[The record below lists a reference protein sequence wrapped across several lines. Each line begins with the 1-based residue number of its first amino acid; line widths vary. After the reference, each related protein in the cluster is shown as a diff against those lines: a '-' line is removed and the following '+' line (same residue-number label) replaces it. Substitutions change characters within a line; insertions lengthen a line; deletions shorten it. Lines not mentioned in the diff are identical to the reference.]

1 MSCDENVSN
10 NLRKELSIVERQ
22 LKECDD
28 LIIKSQGEGD
38 ESKKSVMISEAV
50 TCMEDIKGPVNK
62 LSTAA
67 RYVASVCDNVKLHDS
82 LTKKGT
88 KNILNNIALI
98 ATDIC
103 NTGVGC
109 LVPLAPCWS
118 EGNNSFETSCPMK
131 IIENNPAVVAVVILI
146 ALVVGYVAVMK
157 FRGDGK

>member
-88 KNILNNIALI
+88 KNTHSFSGQRTLQSLWNLKIFVNVAGISAGITLPVSSSIFTCGSILLI
-98 ATDIC
+98 
-103 NTGVGC
+103 
-109 LVPLAPCWS
+109 
-118 EGNNSFETSCPMK
+118 M
-131 IIENNPAVVAVVILI
+131 
-146 ALVVGYVAVMK
+146 
-157 FRGDGK
+157 